1 MSAVMTE
8 VKPATKK
15 VAYWPDGYWDLDL
28 EAAKD
33 ADTFKVFGNVQHC
46 IVEVDADAEGE
57 AIEEIVQELI
67 ATPSEMKPE
76 Q

>member
-1 MSAVMTE
+1 MSAVMTD

-33 ADTFKVFGNVQHC
+33 ADTFKVFGDVQHR
-46 IVEVDADAEGE
+46 IVEVDADAEGDE
-57 AIEEIVQELI
+57 IESIVQELLSNL
-67 ATPSEMKPE
+67 SEDT
-76 Q
+76 

>member
-8 VKPATKK
+8 VKPETKK
-15 VAYWPDGYWDLDL
+15 VAYWPDGYWDMDL

-33 ADTFKVFGNVQHC
+33 ADTFEVFGPVKHS

-57 AIEEIVQELI
+57 TIEAIVQELI
-67 ATPSEMKPE
+67 EGE
-76 Q
+76 V